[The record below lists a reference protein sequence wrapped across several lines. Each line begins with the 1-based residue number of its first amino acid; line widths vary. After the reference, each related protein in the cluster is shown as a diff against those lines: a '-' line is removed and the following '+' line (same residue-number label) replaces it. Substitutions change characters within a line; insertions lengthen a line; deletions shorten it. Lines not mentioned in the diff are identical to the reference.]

1 MNAIERFL
9 VKTGFLATDE
19 ESLYLDWADGR
30 LDEIKRES
38 RLDRPISSTL
48 NAYLF
53 GVCSGIVA
61 CAVLIVLVRVTA

>member
-19 ESLYLDWADGR
+19 ENLYLDWADGR
-30 LDEIKRES
+30 LDEIERES
-38 RLDRPISSTL
+38 RQEQPISSTL

-61 CAVLIVLVRVTA
+61 CAAIIVTAKVLA